1 VDASAVATIFRRGT
15 KHNAMLVIQ
24 RALAAEVGLDYSSGP
39 GIPGARTKA
48 AYKKW
53 QQRLG
58 YRGAD
63 ADGIPGYT
71 SLLRLGTKRGF
82 GVVR

>member
-1 VDASAVATIFRRGT
+1 MSAVVALFRSGT
-15 KHNAMLVIQ
+15 KHDAVLRIQ
-24 RALAAEVGLDYSSGP
+24 QALAAEVGLNFSSGP
-39 GIPGARTKA
+39 GIPGPRTKA

-53 QQRLG
+53 QQKLG
-58 YRGAD
+58 FRGAD

-71 SLLRLGTKRGF
+71 SLNRLGAKHGF